1 MTRQHGKLTSS
12 DADLIAFYRKTGDRR
27 SLEELV
33 ERHLGKIRNLV
44 FRMVM
49 NESAADDL
57 TQDVFLKAYRALES
71 FDGKS
76 QFATWLYR
84 IALNTTYTY
93 IERCGRSPVDFT
105 DQPPHAVAREG
116 GGPEQVA
123 MHIELKQEVTNSL
136 DELSPKLR
144 AAIVLTSFEQIEPSQ
159 AAEIEGCSTS
169 TMYWRVHEARK
180 QLKQRLKEHLAP

>member
-1 MTRQHGKLTSS
+1 MTRQDGKLTSS
-12 DADLIAFYRKTGDRR
+12 DADLIAFYRKTGDRH
-27 SLEELV
+27 SLEELIG
-33 ERHLGKIRNLV
+33 RHLGKIRNLV

-49 NESAADDL
+49 NEAAADDL

-93 IERCGRSPVDFT
+93 IERCGRSPVDFR

-116 GGPEQVA
+116 GGPDQVA
-123 MHIELKQEVTNSL
+123 MHIELKQEVTNAL
-136 DELSPKLR
+136 DDLSPKLR

-180 QLKQRLKEHLAP
+180 QLKQRLKEHLSP